1 MTEHLQLFI
10 TTFVLTL
17 TAIFILIPLSVKVG
31 LVDKPAGRKQHVGS
45 VPLIGGISIFTGV
58 GLTLAWFG
66 LPDNIH
72 YYYLLC
78 GGTIVILGVFDDFMD
93 LSVKLRLC
101 VQLLIGSAMVYGLQL
116 HLGNLGNLFA
126 LGDVTL
132 GYIGIPVTLIAVI
145 AAINAFNMIDGIDGL
160 AGMLSG
166 VTFVSVTLMM
176 GMGGQLEH
184 AVLPMV
190 LVFALIPYLLFN
202 LDVVGRGKGKFLWA
216 MPAVC

>member
-1 MTEHLQLFI
+1 MREHFVLFS

-17 TAIFILIPLSVKVG
+17 LAIFILIPLAHKIG
-31 LVDKPAGRKQHVGS
+31 LVDKPHGRKQHVGS
-45 VPLIGGISIFTGV
+45 IPLIGGISIFTGV

-116 HLGNLGNLFA
+116 QSQARQWRARLISLVGAAGNAAQAAQYGRQPRTQA
-126 LGDVTL
+126 LEK
-132 GYIGIPVTLIAVI
+132 
-145 AAINAFNMIDGIDGL
+145 GL
-160 AGMLSG
+160 ALHRGPFLGWISG
-166 VTFVSVTLMM
+166 RFRCWRSQSRPTRP
-176 GMGGQLEH
+176 G
-184 AVLPMV
+184 
-190 LVFALIPYLLFN
+190 
-202 LDVVGRGKGKFLWA
+202 
-216 MPAVC
+216 

>member
-31 LVDKPAGRKQHVGS
+31 LVDKPAGRKQHTGS

-66 LPDNIH
+66 LPDNVH

-101 VQLLIGSAMVYGLQL
+101 VQVLIGSAMVYGLQL
-116 HLGNLGNLFA
+116 HVGNLGNLFA

-132 GYIGIPVTLIAVI
+132 GYLGIPITLIAVI
-145 AAINAFNMIDGIDGL
+145 AAINAC
-160 AGMLSG
+160 
-166 VTFVSVTLMM
+166 
-176 GMGGQLEH
+176 
-184 AVLPMV
+184 
-190 LVFALIPYLLFN
+190 LLYTS
-202 LDVVGRGKGKFLWA
+202 DA
-216 MPAVC
+216 ADE